1 MDKENFGERLMASNV
16 YETLFILD
24 SNRYARDP
32 AGVSGTITTM
42 IESLGGKILA
52 NRLYAEQKLAYPIKG
67 HQKGTYW
74 LTYFELPTGL
84 IKDFYAQCKLNE
96 GVVRQLTLRVDP
108 RLVEPMV
115 AHARGEVKLPR
126 PDGVLEAEEDGQ
138 KVVGA

>member
-1 MDKENFGERLMASNV
+1 MPSNV

-32 AGVSGTITTM
+32 GGVSATIPEM

-52 NRLYAEQKLAYPIKG
+52 NRLYAEQKLAYPIEG

-74 LTYFELPTGL
+74 LTYFEIPTGQL
-84 IKDFYAQCKLNE
+84 KEFYQKCRLNE
-96 GVVRQLTLRVDP
+96 AVVRQLTLRLDP

-115 AHARGEVKLPR
+115 AHARGELVR
-126 PDGVLEAEEDGQ
+126 PSASEGAGAAELDAVSAG
-138 KVVGA
+138 